1 MPRAPSAKAR
11 KTTKPGPE
19 SPRSL
24 VRLLGLFEAIARA
37 SDGLTLVELSIALE
51 SPKSSLLTMLK
62 PLTATG
68 HLLHEAGRYRLGP
81 TVFVFAETLLRAR
94 QSSPLIRAFMQE
106 LWTETK
112 ETVLLTAIDREA
124 QLVTYVECLD
134 SPQFVRYVVPAGTTR
149 PLYCSAAGQALLAFQ
164 PEAWREHYLL
174 GTRLQK
180 LTPKTITDRNGLRR
194 RLDTIRA
201 SGISVSI
208 GEAIPGAAG
217 IAVPIMHGDGVV
229 NEALL
234 LAGPSDRIGRDQEQL
249 CKIVREIGER
259 MSAALGYRA
268 ADGRSESRPK

>member
-11 KTTKPGPE
+11 KTTKSGPE

-180 LTPKTITDRNGLRR
+180 LTPKTITDRNSLRR
-194 RLDTIRA
+194 RLDMIRS

-208 GEAIPGAAG
+208 SEAIPGAAG

>member
-11 KTTKPGPE
+11 KTTKPGPA

-37 SDGLTLVELSIALE
+37 SDGLTLAELSIALE

-68 HLLHEAGRYRLGP
+68 HLLHESGRYRLGP

-124 QLVTYVECLD
+124 QLRLGAHVGEGL
-134 SPQFVRYVVPAGTTR
+134 VVHHRAEQLGAI
-149 PLYCSAAGQALLAFQ
+149 AAGLLRPIHGRLGVPQKLLAR
-164 PEAWREHYLL
+164 PAASSRDRDDPDARREVDLAAVDSE
-174 GTRLQK
+174 RL
-180 LTPKTITDRNGLRR
+180 
-194 RLDTIRA
+194 
-201 SGISVSI
+201 
-208 GEAIPGAAG
+208 
-217 IAVPIMHGDGVV
+217 
-229 NEALL
+229 
-234 LAGPSDRIGRDQEQL
+234 
-249 CKIVREIGER
+249 
-259 MSAALGYRA
+259 
-268 ADGRSESRPK
+268 SE

>member
-1 MPRAPSAKAR
+1 MPRASSAKVGEA
-11 KTTKPGPE
+11 TESGSE

-37 SDGLTLVELSIALE
+37 SDGLTLAELSVALE
-51 SPKSSLLTMLK
+51 SPKSSLLAMLK

-81 TVFVFAETLLRAR
+81 TVFTFAETLLRAR

-106 LWTETK
+106 LWAETK

-124 QLVTYVECLD
+124 RLSTYVECLD
-134 SPQFVRYVVPAGTTR
+134 SPQVVRYVVPAGTTR
-149 PLYCSAAGQALLAFQ
+149 PLYCSAAGQVLLAFQ

-174 GTRLQK
+174 GVRLQK
-180 LTPKTITDRNGLRR
+180 LTPKTIADRNVLRR

-208 GEAIPGAAG
+208 GEAVPGAAG

-234 LAGPSDRIGRDQEQL
+234 LGGPSDRIERDQEPL
-249 CKIVREIGER
+249 CRIVRGIGDR
-259 MSAALGYRA
+259 ISASLGYRP
-268 ADGRSESRPK
+268 ADGRSDSRSK